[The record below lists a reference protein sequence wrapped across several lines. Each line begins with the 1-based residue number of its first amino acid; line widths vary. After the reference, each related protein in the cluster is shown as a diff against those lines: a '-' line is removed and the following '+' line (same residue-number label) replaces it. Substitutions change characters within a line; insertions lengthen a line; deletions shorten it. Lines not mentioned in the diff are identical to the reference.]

1 MSDGLS
7 HVSVT
12 PTMSRSFDKTKSLNA
27 DVLFYAML
35 DQEFPIEAFHCLQWP
50 LIHGLEV

>member
-12 PTMSRSFDKTKSLNA
+12 PTMLRSFDKTKSLNA
-27 DVLFYAML
+27 DVLLRNELM
-35 DQEFPIEAFHCLQWP
+35 EGGPK
-50 LIHGLEV
+50 V